1 MGMSN
6 VRQLKSIVYNKN
18 YKSKIIIVLLIS
30 VILGFIGYYK
40 NVFIFEYPQNADDY
54 HMNILTINSILS
66 GFSLTNLGI
75 LISISDAQ
83 LIKKLEGTDL
93 LNKRNVVISYSIIFG
108 SMSIAASLLFI
119 FKINIAGAS
128 IFKNDGVLFMFKN
141 IVYTIEMISLFLSII
156 YFMLSVKKM
165 IQLLSH
171 IYIPKKSYSKEKE
184 EKIRKQMENNRNK
197 F

>member
-40 NVFIFEYPQNADDY
+40 NVFIFEYPPNADDY

-108 SMSIAASLLFI
+108 SMSIVASLLFI

-128 IFKNDGVLFMFKN
+128 IF
-141 IVYTIEMISLFLSII
+141 
-156 YFMLSVKKM
+156 
-165 IQLLSH
+165 
-171 IYIPKKSYSKEKE
+171 
-184 EKIRKQMENNRNK
+184 
-197 F
+197 

>member
-1 MGMSN
+1 M
-6 VRQLKSIVYNKN
+6 RQLKSIVYNKN

>member
-1 MGMSN
+1 MSN

-40 NVFIFEYPQNADDY
+40 NVFIFEYPPNADDY

-108 SMSIAASLLFI
+108 SMSIVASLLFI

-128 IFKNDGVLFMFKN
+128 IFKNSGVLFMCKN
-141 IVYTIEMISLFLSII
+141 IVYTIEMISLLLSIL

-184 EKIRKQMENNRNK
+184 EKIREQMENNRTK

>member
-1 MGMSN
+1 MSN